1 MGQTVIFRGELVILR
16 KPCYT
21 EPYYFRLPYYA
32 VKGDRLRDAA
42 GNAMI
47 LYDLARKVN
56 AKRKQHK
63 KARAGKILS
72 PVRRIERVYPPAQ
85 GRFVAMTFDD
95 GPCAGSFPG
104 AEGGLTE
111 SLLASL
117 REAGATVSFDIIGT
131 TAENYPDT
139 EGKSGDFTWSGVQY
153 DHYPHFGEDG
163 LAGAFAQK
171 ELVGKILADGHELT
185 NHSCT
190 HRLFGPMRAVY
201 GTRKH
206 FDSLDQVTADL
217 ARLHT
222 FIKEEFGYEM
232 KLSRPPH
239 YIDAIPQGGSAYD
252 AYRIMGYQY
261 MAASFDGDGWRPADS
276 YEKEVDN
283 MLRPLK
289 EALERDPD
297 CLNGQIIFQKDGCNM
312 SLRAP
317 VAEALPQ
324 QLSLLADYGYRVVS
338 VSELLALS
346 PFEDL
351 PTDSPA
357 MPHVRRLLDAGH
369 VVGYQNNTFHPERII
384 TAEEF
389 CMMAADPAALR
400 MARPMG
406 TKELMAAA
414 AQSVGFQL
422 RDASGNALL
431 DVAMAQGVDV
441 DERCFKDR
449 AAVTRETAV
458 SLLAGLVK

>member
-1 MGQTVIFRGELVILR
+1 MF
-16 KPCYT
+16 
-21 EPYYFRLPYYA
+21 
-32 VKGDRLRDAA
+32 
-42 GNAMI
+42 

-63 KARAGKILS
+63 KAQAGKILS

-111 SLLASL
+111 SLLKSL

-139 EGKSGDFTWSGVQY
+139 EGKSGDFTWSGVQF
-153 DHYPHFGEDG
+153 DHYPRFGEDE

-171 ELVGKILADGHELT
+171 ELVGRILADGHELT

-206 FDSLDQVTADL
+206 FETLDQVTADL

-222 FIKEEFGYEM
+222 FIKDEFGYEM

-239 YIDAIPQGGSAYD
+239 YIDTIPQGGSAYD

-261 MAASFDGDGWRPADS
+261 MAASFDGDGWCPADS

-283 MLRPLK
+283 MLRPLR
-289 EALERDPD
+289 EALEQNPD

-324 QLSLLADYGYRVVS
+324 QLALLKDYGYRVVS

-357 MPHVRRLLDAGH
+357 MPCVRRLLDAGH
-369 VVGYQNNTFHPERII
+369 TVGYQNNTFHPERAI

-389 CMMAADPAALR
+389 CLMAADPMVLR
-400 MARPMG
+400 TARPMSA
-406 TKELMAAA
+406 KELMDAA
-414 AQSVGFQL
+414 AQSVDFKL
-422 RDASGNALL
+422 HDASGNAML
-431 DVAMAQGVDV
+431 DVAMAKGVDV
-441 DERCFKDR
+441 EESCFKDK
-449 AAVTRETAV
+449 AAVKREDAV
-458 SLLAGLVK
+458 RLLAGLVK

>member
-1 MGQTVIFRGELVILR
+1 MV
-16 KPCYT
+16 
-21 EPYYFRLPYYA
+21 
-32 VKGDRLRDAA
+32 
-42 GNAMI
+42 
-47 LYDLARKVN
+47 LYNLARKVN
-56 AKRKQHK
+56 AKRKQHQ
-63 KARAGKILS
+63 KAQAGKILS
-72 PVRRIERVYPPAQ
+72 PVRRIERVYPPSQ

-104 AEGGLTE
+104 AEKGLTE
-111 SLLASL
+111 SLLQSL

-153 DHYPHFGEDG
+153 DHYPRFGEDG

-171 ELVGKILADGHELT
+171 ELVAKILADGHELT

-206 FDSLDQVTADL
+206 FETLEQVTADL

-222 FIKEEFGYEM
+222 FIKDEFDYEM

-239 YIDAIPQGGSAYD
+239 YIDAIPGGGTSYD

-276 YEKEVDN
+276 FEKEVEH
-283 MLRPLK
+283 MIRPLR

-317 VAEALPQ
+317 VAAALPQ
-324 QLSLLADYGYRVVS
+324 QLALLKNYGYRVVS

-351 PTDSPA
+351 PADSPA
-357 MPHVRRLLDAGH
+357 MPYVRRLLDAGH
-369 VVGYQNNTFHPERII
+369 TVGYQNNTFHPERTI

-389 CMMAADPAALR
+389 YMMAADPAVLR
-400 MARPMG
+400 AARPVQRG
-406 TKELMAAA
+406 ELARLA
-414 AQSVGFQL
+414 AQSADFSL

-431 DVAMAQGVDV
+431 DLAMAKGIEI
-441 DERCFKDR
+441 DESALRDQKT
-449 AAVTRETAV
+449 VKREDAME
-458 SLLAGLVK
+458 LLAGLVK